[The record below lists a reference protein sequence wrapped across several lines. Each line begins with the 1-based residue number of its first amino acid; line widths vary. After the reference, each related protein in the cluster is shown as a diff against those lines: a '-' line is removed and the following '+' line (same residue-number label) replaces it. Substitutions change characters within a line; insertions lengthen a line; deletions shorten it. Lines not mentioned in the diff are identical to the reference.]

1 MRLFDEISDLS
12 EESMRSIPYDEYF
25 DEMDLTEEEKEK
37 RKQFSREFEDVMLF
51 IFALFSV
58 MRQYGGINKQC
69 IIGQL
74 QSKYSEVVLK
84 YMEIDKYLDDYIA
97 DFSIETVDTTINHID
112 DPFYLSNDRGILI
125 SENEANGIFNYGEF
139 SEAIRAGKKR
149 KQWVDVRD
157 RKERETHREVGGTV
171 IPIEDTFVV
180 GNSLMLF
187 PKDTSLGAE
196 IKELANC
203 RCTVKYF

>member
-1 MRLFDEISDLS
+1 MRLFDELSDLS

-25 DEMDLTEEEKEK
+25 DEMDLTKEEKEK

-51 IFALFSV
+51 IFSLFSV
-58 MRQYGGINKQC
+58 MRQYDYINKQY

-74 QSKYSEVVLK
+74 QSRYSEIVLK
-84 YMEIDKYLDDYIA
+84 YMDIDKYLDDYIS
-97 DFSIETVDTTINHID
+97 DFSLETVETTIKYID
-112 DPFYLSNDRGILI
+112 EPFYLSNDRGILI

-139 SEAIRAGKKR
+139 SDAIKAGKKR

-171 IPIEDTFVV
+171 MPIEDTFVV

-187 PKDTSLGAE
+187 PKDTSYGAE
-196 IKELANC
+196 MKEIANC
-203 RCTVKYF
+203 RCTIKYF

>member
-1 MRLFDEISDLS
+1 MRLFDELSDLS
-12 EESMRSIPYDEYF
+12 EENMRSIPYDEYF

-58 MRQYGGINKQC
+58 MRQYGSINKQY
-69 IIGQL
+69 IISQL
-74 QSKYSEVVLK
+74 QSRYSEIVLK
-84 YMEIDKYLDDYIA
+84 YMEIDKYLDDYIT
-97 DFSIETVDTTINHID
+97 DFAIEAVDTTIKHID
-112 DPFYLSNDRGILI
+112 DPFYLSNDRSILI

-139 SEAIRAGKKR
+139 SEAIKAGKKR

-157 RKERETHREVGGTV
+157 KKERETHREVGGTV
-171 IPIEDTFVV
+171 IPIEDTFIV

-187 PKDTSLGAE
+187 PKDTSYGAE
-196 IKELANC
+196 MKEIANC
-203 RCTVKYF
+203 RCTIKYF

>member
-1 MRLFDEISDLS
+1 MRLFDELSNLS

-51 IFALFSV
+51 IFALLSV
-58 MRQYGGINKQC
+58 MRQYGSINKKY

-74 QSKYSEVVLK
+74 QSRYSEIVLK
-84 YMEIDKYLDDYIA
+84 YMDIDKYLDDYIS
-97 DFSIETVDTTINHID
+97 DFSLETVDTTIKHID

-139 SEAIRAGKKR
+139 SEAIKAGKTS

-157 RKERETHREVGGTV
+157 RMERETHREVGGTV

-187 PKDTSLGAE
+187 PKDTSLGAQMKE
-196 IKELANC
+196 IANC
-203 RCTVKYF
+203 RCTIKYF

>member
-1 MRLFDEISDLS
+1 MRLFDELNGLS

-25 DEMDLTEEEKEK
+25 DEMDLTEEEREK

-51 IFALFSV
+51 IFSLFSV
-58 MRQYGGINKQC
+58 MWQYGSINKQY

-74 QSKYSEVVLK
+74 QSRYSEIVLK
-84 YMEIDKYLDDYIA
+84 YMDIDKYLDGYIS
-97 DFSIETVDTTINHID
+97 DFSLETVDTTIKHID

-125 SENEANGIFNYGEF
+125 SENEANGVFNYGEF
-139 SEAIRAGKKR
+139 SEAIKAGKTR

-157 RKERETHREVGGTV
+157 RKERETHRAVGGTV
-171 IPIEDTFVV
+171 IPIEETFVV

-187 PKDTSLGAE
+187 PKDTSYNAE
-196 IKELANC
+196 MKEIANC
-203 RCTVKYF
+203 RCTIKYF

>member
-1 MRLFDEISDLS
+1 MRIFDELSDIS
-12 EESMRSIPYDEYF
+12 EENMRSIPYDEYF
-25 DEMDLTEEEKEK
+25 DEMDLTEDEKKK

-58 MRQYGGINKQC
+58 MRQYDYINKQY

-74 QSKYSEVVLK
+74 QSRYSEIVLK
-84 YMEIDKYLDDYIA
+84 YMEIDKYLDDYIS
-97 DFSIETVDTTINHID
+97 DFAIETVETTIKYID
-112 DPFYLSNDRGILI
+112 DPFYLSNDRCILI

-139 SEAIRAGKKR
+139 SEAIKAGKTR
-149 KQWVDVRD
+149 KQWVDIRD
-157 RKERETHREVGGTV
+157 KKERETHKEVGGTV
-171 IPIEDTFVV
+171 IPIEDTFIV

-196 IKELANC
+196 MKELANC
-203 RCTVKYF
+203 RCTIKYF

>member
-1 MRLFDEISDLS
+1 MRIIDELSGVS
-12 EESMRSIPYDEYF
+12 EENMRSIPYDEYF
-25 DEMDLTEEEKEK
+25 GEMDLSEEEIEK
-37 RKQFSREFEDVMLF
+37 RKQFSKEFEDVMLF
-51 IFALFSV
+51 IFALFSI
-58 MRQYGGINKQC
+58 MKQYENINKQY

-74 QSKYSEVVLK
+74 HSRYSEVVLK
-84 YMEIDKYLDDYIA
+84 YMEIDKYLDGYIS
-97 DFSIETVDTTINHID
+97 DFSIETVDATIKHID

-139 SEAIRAGKKR
+139 SEAIRAGRKK

-196 IKELANC
+196 MKELANC

>member
-1 MRLFDEISDLS
+1 MRIFDELSDLS

-51 IFALFSV
+51 IFTLFSV
-58 MRQYGGINKQC
+58 MRQYGNINKQY

-74 QSKYSEVVLK
+74 QSRYSEIVLK
-84 YMEIDKYLDDYIA
+84 YMEIDKYLADYIA
-97 DFSIETVDTTINHID
+97 DFVIETVDATIKHID
-112 DPFYLSNDRGILI
+112 DPFYLSDDRSILI

-139 SEAIRAGKKR
+139 SEAIKAGKTR

-157 RKERETHREVGGTV
+157 RRERETHREVGGTV
-171 IPIEDTFVV
+171 IPIGDTFVV

-187 PKDTSLGAE
+187 PKDTSLGAQMKE
-196 IKELANC
+196 IANC
-203 RCTVKYF
+203 RCTIKYF

>member
-1 MRLFDEISDLS
+1 MRLFGELSDLS
-12 EESMRSIPYDEYF
+12 EENMRSIPYDEYF

-51 IFALFSV
+51 IFTLFSV
-58 MRQYGGINKQC
+58 MRQYGSINKQY

-74 QSKYSEVVLK
+74 QSRYSEIVLK

-97 DFSIETVDTTINHID
+97 DFAIETVDTTIKHID
-112 DPFYLSNDRGILI
+112 EPFYLSNDRSILI

-157 RKERETHREVGGTV
+157 KKERETHREVGGTV
-171 IPIEDTFVV
+171 IPIEDTFIV

-187 PKDTSLGAE
+187 PKDTSYGAE
-196 IKELANC
+196 MKEIANC
-203 RCTVKYF
+203 RCTIKYF

>member
-1 MRLFDEISDLS
+1 MRIFDELSDIS
-12 EESMRSIPYDEYF
+12 EKNMRSIPYDEYF

-51 IFALFSV
+51 IFALLSV
-58 MRQYGGINKQC
+58 MRQYGSINKKY

-74 QSKYSEVVLK
+74 QSRYSELVLQ
-84 YMEIDKYLDDYIA
+84 YMDIDKYLDDYIA
-97 DFSIETVDTTINHID
+97 DFSIETVDTTIKHID

-139 SEAIRAGKKR
+139 SEAIKAGKKR

-157 RKERETHREVGGTV
+157 RKERKTHREVGGMV
-171 IPIEDTFVV
+171 IPIEDAFIV

-196 IKELANC
+196 MKEIANC